1 MQKKGLISKSRLKKV
16 EKKLDAEIEKE
27 KKEAP
32 EKKEEPEKKDKPE
45 KPAEPAKTAEPAKAA
60 PAAPAK
66 PAPAAPAKP
75 APAAPAQPAPT
86 TPMPVAKPEQASSG
100 NAKLDEIN
108 KASSSFMKKVAA
120 LNGGVDKTITNN
132 CAMQAQSIK
141 AINEASNNFKAA
153 VEALDRNTAQRAIN
167 DYKEDQK
174 AVEKAATAAP
184 AKAAAAP
191 AKEAA
196 APAKAAPEAKAE
208 TKAAPDAA
216 PGTPPQE
223 IITASG
229 KKAVISNAVVK
240 GN

>member
-32 EKKEEPEKKDKPE
+32 EKKAEPEKKDKPE
-45 KPAEPAKTAEPAKAA
+45 KPAEPAKAAEPAPAAPA

-75 APAAPAQPAPT
+75 APAPAAPTAAPT
-86 TPMPVAKPEQASSG
+86 TPMPVAKPEQASTG

-108 KASSSFMKKVAA
+108 KASASFMKKVAA
-120 LNGGVDKTITNN
+120 LNGGVDKTINNN

-153 VEALDRNTAQRAIN
+153 VEALDRNTAQRALN

-174 AVEKAATAAP
+174 AAQ
-184 AKAAAAP
+184 
-191 AKEAA
+191 
-196 APAKAAPEAKAE
+196 
-208 TKAAPDAA
+208 
-216 PGTPPQE
+216 GGQ
-223 IITASG
+223 
-229 KKAVISNAVVK
+229 
-240 GN
+240 